1 MKALETSS
9 NKELLLKIES
19 LIQENKDLII
29 NNKKLSSF
37 KITSEEFEL
46 KFKNAVKNMKE
57 LHETFKT
64 SLTNTIKD
72 ENLTLKE
79 IIQKKEKEA
88 LEEARGSSYE
98 FGCDFFNFVIDFLPR
113 IVTQG

>member
-1 MKALETSS
+1 MKVLETSS
-9 NKELLLKIES
+9 NRELLLKIES

-29 NNKKLSSF
+29 KNKKLSSF
-37 KITSEEFEL
+37 KITTEEFEL
-46 KFKNAVKNMKE
+46 KFKGAVKTMKE

-64 SLTNTIKD
+64 ALTDTNKD

-79 IIQKKEKEA
+79 MILKKEKEA

-98 FGCDFFNFVIDFLPR
+98 FGCDFFNFVIN
-113 IVTQG
+113 I